1 MTWRTSITTLALAS
15 ALAALALVAVR
26 PSTAWAQQ
34 GPPPPGMPEAAP
46 QAESFPS
53 RTQRVRAMSESVRRV
68 QRSVG
73 GQVLGAERVQFDGRD
88 ITRVKVMDDRGR
100 VRYVDDDPWERT
112 RRRGGAERN
121 DFRAPSPRP
130 SNPGRP

>member
-1 MTWRTSITTLALAS
+1 MTRRIRHYLLALVLAS
-15 ALAALALVAVR
+15 AGWPL
-26 PSTAWAQQ
+26 SAWAQQ
-34 GPPPPGMPEAAP
+34 GPPQAGP
-46 QAESFPS
+46 QGESFPS
-53 RTQRVRAMSESVRRV
+53 RSQRVRAMSESVRRV

-100 VRYVDDDPWERT
+100 VRYVDDDPWDRT

-121 DFRAPSPRP
+121 EFRAPNPRA